1 MIADLVKPETPQ
13 AVQMLHRMGLK
24 VVLVT
29 GDNRRTAHAL
39 AEEVTKPLLYI
50 LRRAQYSTVLSTLW

>member
-1 MIADLVKPETPQ
+1 MIADLVKPETTQ
-13 AVQMLHRMGLK
+13 AVQMLHNMGLK

-39 AEEVTKPLLYI
+39 ADEVTTHSVSHDFNGCI
-50 LRRAQYSTVLSTLW
+50 T

>member
-13 AVQMLHRMGLK
+13 AIQMLHRMGLK

-39 AEEVTKPLLYI
+39 AEEVCNHVHVHVYE
-50 LRRAQYSTVLSTLW
+50 